1 MREPKSFEA
10 AITSADFS
18 SEDYCGTSYAAKL
31 LGLSVATV
39 QSLVEKG
46 EIEAWKTLGGH
57 RRIALQSINAY
68 LAKNN
73 PQVTRVDTDPKHRLR
88 VLMVEDDENTREL
101 YRYQFEDWDLPVDCT
116 FMPSALEAMM
126 DIASMRPDLLI
137 TDLSMPGVDGI
148 EMLKAC
154 KRNSFSWNHSA
165 CRCATDSPIAK
176 VVWCRSSLRLNSMG
190 SMSAALQGCG
200 AQASITSARRSRW
213 WSCSWLDAPVQ
224 AAKRLAVRGQ
234 HQRVLGRA
242 GTCRSTPGTASARS
256 IRAPCRKRS
265 HWWRCA
271 AAPCRR

>member
-10 AITSADFS
+10 AITASDFS

-39 QSLVEKG
+39 QALVEKG

-68 LAKNN
+68 LAKNS
-73 PQVTRVDTDPKHRLR
+73 PQLSRADTDPKHRLR

-101 YRYQFEDWDLPVDCT
+101 YRCQFEDWDLPVDCT
-116 FMPSALEAMM
+116 WMPSALEAMM

-154 KRNSFSWNHSA
+154 KRNLQLA
-165 CRCATDSPIAK
+165 DMQI
-176 VVWCRSSLRLNSMG
+176 VVISGL
-190 SMSAALQGCG
+190 
-200 AQASITSARRSRW
+200 
-213 WSCSWLDAPVQ
+213 APEAVQ
-224 AAKRLAVRGQ
+224 ARGGLPSEAHLLQ
-234 HQRVLGRA
+234 KPINFDWLHGYI
-242 GTCRSTPGTASARS
+242 TALVTAN
-256 IRAPCRKRS
+256 RK
-265 HWWRCA
+265 WRH
-271 AAPCRR
+271 